1 MRFGVGGGDGGLD
14 KESFTRNASRE
25 VEVQSRTAARCYP
38 CFLTPFVGGGGNPR
52 SGLTGDFLAAFFA
65 AFLAVFFGDCPF
77 PADALRDFIEAYPFS
92 RSVRAGAAFLS
103 LSSQK

>member
-1 MRFGVGGGDGGLD
+1 
-14 KESFTRNASRE
+14 
-25 VEVQSRTAARCYP
+25 
-38 CFLTPFVGGGGNPR
+38 
-52 SGLTGDFLAAFFA
+52 LAAFFA